1 MVLHTFRDS
10 SRNLSNSSA
19 HKLARDLDE
28 VWRRKRRREED
39 EWRKLGGRGPGKEG
53 KGGRGVGEMRKMPH
67 GTLLV

>member
-10 SRNLSNSSA
+10 SRDQSSSSA

-28 VWRRKRRREED
+28 VSRRRRRREEE

-53 KGGRGVGEMRKMPH
+53 EGGRGVGEIRNMPH
-67 GTLLV
+67 GTLIV